1 MKKYLIIFLLLFSF
15 SNNVYLKN
23 KPFLDLKKI
32 NNLKSLSINKEQ
44 SETNQNE
51 FNNQQ
56 VIQQPL
62 SNQQISQ
69 QLLQQQQNTQQT
81 KNIEI
86 QEEPQNLM
94 NLSDHDQ
101 DLISRLEKLIQPV
114 KQSLQELIRLQKDEE
129 INIFQPQLQLLNNE
143 FDIQSEQTQQQI
155 QQNNIQEIQENFNEL
170 LPEQQNQQII
180 QNNYKNSKQI
190 QQLSKPVIDELNHI
204 VDNLPEDQNFP
215 KQSLNEIKDFIP
227 QNYAGNKIIDEIQDT
242 MQEQIIDKK
251 DIKNL
256 VQQINKEVQQ
266 QKQNYENSIDNI
278 GEQVE
283 VNDEYIRTYEDIL
296 KQINEQQQQKQQLI
310 NVLENKENII
320 EEQLHQNPQNNYQ
333 LQLNLGNLKE
343 NLQQQLQQQQEQQL
357 IYDDSTKVYVDY
369 LKNIVQQPEN
379 QIPSQIIQEVL
390 DDAKSEHLEQPIL
403 EQMQDLLVKNQ
414 NEQIPTQNIQKT
426 LDNIQDYVKKNKRD
440 FNKNKKQ
447 TQFDSFQQ
455 QSEKHS
461 FKNVFDIND
470 SLNNIIKRVRNVQK
484 TLNDI
489 KYEFEIPK
497 VLNEKP
503 NTQMFNQLNQNA
515 KNNQIPQLNEFI
527 NEDNYYQFE

>member
-23 KPFLDLKKI
+23 KPFLDLNKL
-32 NNLKSLSINKEQ
+32 NNIKSLSINKIQ
-44 SETNQNE
+44 TNQNDSNE

-56 VIQQPL
+56 VIQQQT
-62 SNQQISQ
+62 NQP
-69 QLLQQQQNTQQT
+69 LQQQQI

-86 QEEPQNLM
+86 QEENL
-94 NLSDHDQ
+94 NTFSQHDR
-101 DLISRLEKLIQPV
+101 DLISKLEQLIQPV
-114 KQSLQELIRLQKDEE
+114 KQSLKELIRLQTEEE
-129 INIFQPQLQLLNNE
+129 INIFQPQFLINE
-143 FDIQSEQTQQQI
+143 FDTQSEQIQQQQ
-155 QQNNIQEIQENFNEL
+155 QQNFNNNQQENL
-170 LPEQQNQQII
+170 LTEQQII
-180 QNNYKNSKQI
+180 QNNYQNSKQI

-204 VDNLPEDQNFP
+204 VDNLPEGQNFP

-227 QNYAGNKIIDEIQDT
+227 QNFAGNKIIDEIQDA
-242 MQEQIIDKK
+242 MQEQIVDKK

-256 VQQINKEVQQ
+256 VQQINNEVQQ

-283 VNDEYIRTYEDIL
+283 VNDQYIRTYEDLL

-320 EEQLHQNPQNNYQ
+320 EEQLLQNPQNNFQ
-333 LQLNLGNLKE
+333 LQLNLDNFKE
-343 NLQQQLQQQQEQQL
+343 NLQQKQEQQL
-357 IYDDSTKVYVDY
+357 IYDDNTKVYVDY
-369 LKNIVQQPEN
+369 LKNIVDQPEN
-379 QIPSQIIQEVL
+379 QIPSQIIQEVF
-390 DDAKSEHLEQPIL
+390 DEAKSEHLEQPIL
-403 EQMQDLLVKNQ
+403 DQMQNLLTKNQ
-414 NEQIPTQNIQKT
+414 NEQIPTQNIEKT
-426 LDNIQDYVKKNKRD
+426 LNNIQDYVKKNKRD
-440 FNKNKKQ
+440 FNKKQ
-447 TQFDSFQQ
+447 TQFFDSFQQ
-455 QSEKHS
+455 QNQNEKQS
-461 FKNVFDIND
+461 FNNVFDINE

-503 NTQMFNQLNQNA
+503 NNQMFNQLNQNA
-515 KNNQIPQLNEFI
+515 KNNQIPNLNEFV